1 MDQSEK
7 TEYLSKLRNYRSPD
21 GLSGRARAGVTVE
34 NLRSG
39 KDRLTPTD
47 KRRIDELDGL
57 LAAAVLGQ
65 LVTDD
70 EMTLGMVKPRANEG
84 MGLPDD
90 DNAAAQAII
99 TGIGVKNVCLLF
111 HTLMDRAQAE
121 NFYGKGT
128 LMRLEQISTETPG
141 ISVAESHL
149 RFITSGPISVM
160 LISRP
165 EGDTTGWWREKMGA
179 TRPSRAHPDSIR
191 GKHAT
196 DKMMPNN
203 LVHGSANS
211 QEATAEIAAFQSIV
225 EDLIKL
231 GGAAL

>member
-7 TEYLSKLRNYRSPD
+7 TGYLSKLRNYRSPD
-21 GLSGRARAGVTVE
+21 GFSSRTRAGVTVE

-39 KDRLTPTD
+39 KDRLTLTD
-47 KRRIDELDGL
+47 KPRIDELDGL

-84 MGLPDD
+84 RGLPDD
-90 DNAAAQAII
+90 DDAAAQAII
-99 TGIGVKNVCLLF
+99 DDMGVGNVCLLF

-121 NFYGKGT
+121 NFYGEET
-128 LMRLEQISTETPG
+128 LTRLGQVPSGIPG
-141 ISVAESHL
+141 VTVAESHL
-149 RFITSGPISVM
+149 RFITSDPISVM

-165 EGDTTGWWREKMGA
+165 EGNATGWWREKMGA
-179 TRPSRAHPDSIR
+179 TRPSQAHPDSIR
-191 GKHAT
+191 GRHAT
-196 DKMMPNN
+196 DEMMPNN
-203 LVHGSANS
+203 LVHGSANP

-225 EDLIKL
+225 KDLIKL
-231 GGAAL
+231 GG

>member
-1 MDQSEK
+1 MDQSEI
-7 TEYLSKLRNYRSPD
+7 TEYLSKLKNYRSPD
-21 GLSGRARAGVTVE
+21 GLSSRTRAGVTVE

-39 KDRLTPTD
+39 KDRLTLMD
-47 KRRIDELDGL
+47 ERRIDELDGL

-90 DNAAAQAII
+90 DDAAAQAII
-99 TGIGVKNVCLLF
+99 DDIGVENVCLLF
-111 HTLMDRAQAE
+111 HTLMDRTQAE
-121 NFYGKGT
+121 NFYGEET
-128 LMRLEQISTETPG
+128 LTRLGQIPSGIPG
-141 ISVAESHL
+141 VTVAESHL
-149 RFITSGPISVM
+149 RFITSDPISVM

-165 EGDTTGWWREKMGA
+165 EGNATEWWREKMGA

-211 QEATAEIAAFQSIV
+211 QEARAEIAAFQSIV
-225 EDLIKL
+225 QGLIKL
-231 GGAAL
+231 GS